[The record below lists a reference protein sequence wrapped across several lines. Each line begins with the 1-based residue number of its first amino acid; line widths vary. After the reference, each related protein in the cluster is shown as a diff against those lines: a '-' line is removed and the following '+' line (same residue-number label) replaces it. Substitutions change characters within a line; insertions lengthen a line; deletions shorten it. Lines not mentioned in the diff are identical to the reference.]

1 MFEMFPLLFN
11 NLMGNNQGTTLRTDR
26 FNENKIISKIA
37 KELCINHSTIL
48 REIDRSAN
56 ITLVAKY
63 LVHTKIDE
71 IKHLFSYLSK

>member
-1 MFEMFPLLFN
+1 MIFISINIKYTWIFQNIFPILL
-11 NLMGNNQGTTLRTDR
+11 
-26 FNENKIISKIA
+26 NKIISKIA

-71 IKHLFSYLSK
+71 IKHLFSYVSK